1 MTDTVIVF
9 HLDTLGECQFD
20 FGESITST
28 HGKNKKS
35 FLQNSLN
42 LTSKVIKEDCPE
54 LYSALVGRKI
64 RLRIS
69 DAFEG
74 TVNLMPHE
82 LALNRRI
89 LDFNNK
95 ANQNRKRMLAGEF
108 ERALFHLCNPHF
120 HISQVR
126 IHSLHFYA
134 SHRDILEL
142 TIRELGSRNDAF
154 GLPEWLSSLRQID
167 NLILLERFWR
177 WLGGREAAG
186 AILQVA
192 SDVGV
197 RPKSKIRASISKDI
211 ETFANEGCTDL
222 QADGK
227 TIMGFKDLFIVSDSI
242 IIVYRLQGNITKA
255 VRLCPSAMLDAM
267 SSQAACASVFNG
279 GVRTDIFHDHGS
291 FISQWIERI
300 KTYAKDP
307 SLSLIAKRLI
317 SEDLHQVDAS
327 IDKLR
332 DRILYEGGGPPNA
345 VLGRLKGTP
354 FREKIA
360 KWEPG
365 TRDHEAV
372 RLLYAAL
379 YYWHNQDKGICRSV
393 SLKVNKLL
401 EDVLTERPAAF
412 PPSRVNLSIFKGQRA
427 HIRIKTVKP
436 AGVNRDKIRARVVWS
451 VNGHRKKPV
460 LMELDSKAGRYDSI
474 SFSAELPAGHGWIHY
489 SVQVSLDGG
498 RKWQYEEFDDR
509 SNGLLKLIPDE
520 RGQRVLS
527 FYADAFNLRLDQRM
541 QLLRDEMGA
550 FIYGTFD
557 DIAEQL
563 EAIRAEGYTRIYPLG
578 ALQLGWP
585 GEAGPDPSVFSIWD
599 GKTIRPDMG
608 GIESLLRLREK
619 ADSLNMKVLLD
630 VVSHFSR
637 ANHAYAY
644 CMPVFIVD
652 GSGKLTRRAGWDG
665 TSDEWFDSFMVNMRN
680 YDNIEI
686 LSKLYKELAGMGF
699 GLRIDVGHGFDTVF
713 PIDQRASLSA
723 RLFGEVV
730 TGGFVQADLRGTWES
745 CAPILKICYE
755 VQKAVPEAL
764 IVYSEQWHGNEARM
778 IKSGTFPYNPFIKNL
793 ESIRDGQNVNSAF
806 GINDTIA
813 YLNRVY
819 KGCGGQTLS
828 FFNTHDEESPPS
840 NYQNMIWPAAAFLV
854 FSSYGPLM
862 YHISRLPGE
871 EAGPIRERFN
881 AAYTECWKHW
891 TFNRMLHPWQGEAD
905 ARQKLLAAYPMLQGF
920 GSYLRGLYRFAD
932 ENPALTKGRITPI
945 ETNNGRI
952 AAFLR
957 SYSPREIGKDVNSRG
972 KGQSYLCVFNFPNP
986 HYEGQQA
993 VSREFNFTLTDAS
1006 GPAPERYRAG
1016 STAAAEIDIDETYEL
1031 VERYNNAEGRT
1042 RRGKREYWS
1051 GEELLCL
1058 GFGGILSPV
1067 SSHVYEIF
1075 FRDKSISEEYMI
1087 PDSFMRYQRYGKQDR
1102 VRHSYI
1108 ARVFAEACERDK
1120 GRFERFAKLFEITT
1134 TWIYKHQKLSIAE
1147 LSKLLGEISEHD
1159 NSMRNRIIDF
1169 LMRIAVND
1177 IDKFNMDARRAAVD
1191 ILQSINIGTIALV
1204 SPESR
1209 FSSSAGGVSIYTTD
1223 IADVLSELG
1232 FHVVIV
1238 TALYECD
1245 RDRIFANYNP
1255 KYEGHCFSV
1264 QFPRFD
1270 DNSQSIN
1277 WDNSADIVNILR
1289 ARMLRR
1295 PHGKKTRIDV
1305 LYLENARYLD
1315 TPYGGVTSE
1324 DKLRRA
1330 RIMSQGALEALRRYN
1345 YYPSIIHTNEWPTW
1359 LVPAY
1364 LERWREYRDDPH
1376 FAGTQAG
1383 SIMHNPHPAY
1393 SIVLNEANPIK
1404 RNYYCL
1410 VIGLAPEHHYDL
1422 AVNPDSPSGHEI
1434 DLTHTMLKASKFVG
1448 TVSRAMK
1455 KRILDEPW
1463 IFGHARDFAE
1473 KEAAGRFFAR
1483 RNGFNMAIRQRFW
1496 FGTRKSILETY
1507 LPSARRRLFS
1517 KCTRIKKTAKFRLQ
1531 TDTHIR
1537 LEQDDEGTD
1546 HVIFAMLHR
1555 ICKQKGFEL
1564 LVDWKV
1570 YIEGGR
1576 RYIRYEPWNMDG
1588 TGIPFHE
1595 NMAKWGPA
1603 TVLEYFM
1610 STDRR
1615 IQYVI
1620 CGRVEDS
1627 FDGRRFDMHFRRI
1640 AALSR
1645 FKGQFAYYPEGSL
1658 STSLYRDVYLGSQ
1671 YFVMPSGG
1679 EIGEPCGISQQEA
1692 HAGGT
1697 PVIAHH
1703 QDGLK
1708 RTVSDRR
1715 FGDTRHPSN
1724 GIKFSGFTGDAL
1736 LDAML
1741 DAVEIY
1747 YHSRR
1752 LKYVDGRGRPRK
1764 ERYSDMSFNAFH
1776 TDHRWLRL
1784 LRDYIDMYATILGA
1798 QLPYHLDAVR
1808 LIADTASASGEDLCN
1823 TVLSKGIN
1831 MVEAADYLTE
1841 ALSCDIPSIRSAAGD
1856 VLMRLDGVLSK
1867 EGRLDIE
1874 GRLRRATQSPNK
1886 TMNETAIYYVARLL
1900 KQRKKHSTYWNI

>member
-9 HLDTLGECQFD
+9 HLDTLGKCQFD

-28 HGKNKKS
+28 YGRDPISQKYGEMGTRKSKKS
-35 FLQNSLN
+35 FLQNVLN
-42 LTSKVIKEDCPE
+42 QTTRIIKKDFQEI
-54 LYSALVGRKI
+54 YSALLGRKI
-64 RLRIS
+64 HLRIS

-74 TVNLMPHE
+74 IAGAPKRDFRRLGNPVNLMPHE
-82 LALNRRI
+82 LVLNSRI
-89 LDFNNK
+89 LDFDNIDK
-95 ANQNRKRMLAGEF
+95 QDRKRMLVGEF
-108 ERALFHLCNPHF
+108 ERALFHLCSPHF

-134 SHRDILEL
+134 SHREILKSAIHEL
-142 TIRELGSRNDAF
+142 SSRSDAF
-154 GLPEWLSSLRQID
+154 GLPEWLLSLRQID
-167 NLILLERFWR
+167 NLILLERFWK
-177 WLGGREAAG
+177 WFGATEGAG
-186 AILQVA
+186 AVLHVL
-192 SDVGV
+192 SDVGE
-197 RPKSKIRASISKDI
+197 RPKPGIRAIIRKDI
-211 ETFANEGCTDL
+211 ETFANENATDL
-222 QADGK
+222 AEVNR

-242 IIVYRLQGNITKA
+242 VIVYKLQGNVTKA
-255 VRLCPSAMLDAM
+255 VRLCPSEMLDAM
-267 SSQAACASVFNG
+267 SSEAACASVFNG
-279 GVRTDIFHDHGS
+279 DVRTDIFHDHGS
-291 FISQWIERI
+291 FISGWIEKL

-307 SLSLIAKRLI
+307 SLSLITKRLL
-317 SEDLHQVDAS
+317 SDNLHQVNES

-332 DRILYEGGGPPNA
+332 DRILYEGG
-345 VLGRLKGTP
+345 
-354 FREKIA
+354 
-360 KWEPG
+360 
-365 TRDHEAV
+365 DHEAV

-379 YYWHNQDKGICRSV
+379 YYWQNQDKGICRSI
-393 SLKVNKLL
+393 SLKVNKIL

-412 PPSRVNLSIFKGQRA
+412 PPSRVNLSIFRGKHAR
-427 HIRIKTVKP
+427 IRITTSKP
-436 AGVNRDKIRARVVWS
+436 HGVNRNKVRARVVWS

-460 LMELDSKAGRYDSI
+460 LMELDSKAGRYDRI
-474 SFSAELPAGHGWIHY
+474 SFRAELPAGHGWVHY

-498 RKWQYEEFDDR
+498 RKWQYEEFDES
-509 SNGLLKLIPDE
+509 SNGLLKFVPDE

-527 FYADAFNLRLDQRM
+527 FYADTFNLRMDQRM
-541 QLLRDEMGA
+541 QPMRDDTGA

-557 DIAEQL
+557 DISEQL

-630 VVSHFSR
+630 VVSHFSL

-644 CMPVFIVD
+644 GMPVFIVD

-665 TSDEWFDSFMVNMRN
+665 TSDEWFDSFMVNMRD
-680 YDNIEI
+680 YDNIKI
-686 LSKLYKELAGMGF
+686 LSELYKELAGLGF
-699 GLRIDVGHGFDTVF
+699 GLRIDVGHGFDSVF
-713 PIDQRASLSA
+713 PVDRRASASA
-723 RLFGEVV
+723 LLLGEVA
-730 TGGFVQADLRGTWES
+730 TGGFEPADLRGTWES
-745 CAPILKICYE
+745 SASILKICYE

-778 IKSGTFPYNPFIKNL
+778 IKSGTVPYNPFIKNL

-862 YHISRLPGE
+862 YHISRLGGE
-871 EAGPIRERFN
+871 QAGPIRERFN

-891 TFNRMLHPWQGEAD
+891 TFNRMLHPWQGEAN
-905 ARQKLLAAYPMLQGF
+905 ARQKLLSAYPMLQGF

-932 ENPALTKGRITPI
+932 ENPALTKGKITPI

-957 SYSPREIGKDVNSRG
+957 SY
-972 KGQSYLCVFNFPNP
+972 KGQSFLCVFNFPNP

-993 VSREFNFTLTDAS
+993 VSREFNFNLTDAS
-1006 GPAPERYRAG
+1006 GSRAV
-1016 STAAAEIDIDETYEL
+1016 AEIDIDETYEL

-1042 RRGKREYWS
+1042 RRGKKEYWS
-1051 GEELLCL
+1051 GEELLHL
-1058 GFGGILSPV
+1058 GFGGVLSPV

-1075 FRDKSISEEYMI
+1075 FRDKSISEEHMI
-1087 PDSFMRYQRYGKQDR
+1087 PDSFLRYQRYGKQDR

-1108 ARVFAEACERDK
+1108 ARVFTEACKGDK
-1120 GRFERFAKLFEITT
+1120 GGFERFAKLFEITV
-1134 TWIYKHQKLSIAE
+1134 TWIYKYQKLTVAE
-1147 LSKLLGEISEHD
+1147 LSNLLGEISERYPISQKNGEMGSQHND
-1159 NSMRNRIIDF
+1159 SMRGRIIDY

-1177 IDKFNMDARRAAVD
+1177 IDKFDMDVRQAAVD

-1232 FHVVIV
+1232 FHVIIV

-1245 RDRIFANYNP
+1245 RDRIFTNYNP

-1270 DNSQSIN
+1270 DNSQSVR
-1277 WDNSADIVNILR
+1277 WDSSVDIVNILR

-1305 LYLENARYLD
+1305 LYLENAKYLD
-1315 TPYGGVTSE
+1315 KPYGGVTSE

-1364 LERWREYRDDPH
+1364 LERWQEYRDDPH
-1376 FAGTQAG
+1376 FAVTQAG

-1393 SIVLNEANPIK
+1393 GIVLNEANPIK
-1404 RNYYCL
+1404 RNYYCM

-1422 AVNPDSPSGHEI
+1422 AVNSDSPSGYEI

-1455 KRILDEPW
+1455 RRILDEPW

-1517 KCTRIKKTAKFRLQ
+1517 KCTRIKKMAKLRLQ
-1531 TDTHIR
+1531 TNTHIR

-1546 HVIFAMLHR
+1546 HLIFAMLHR
-1555 ICKQKGFEL
+1555 ICRQKGFEL

-1588 TGIPFHE
+1588 T
-1595 NMAKWGPA
+1595 
-1603 TVLEYFM
+1603 TVLEYFI

-1640 AALSR
+1640 AGLSQ
-1645 FKGQFAYYPEGSL
+1645 FKGRFAYYPEGSL
-1658 STSLYRDVYLGSQ
+1658 SASLYRDVYLGSQ

-1715 FGDTRHPSN
+1715 FGDTRYPSN
-1724 GIKFSGFTGDAL
+1724 GIKFSGFTGEAL

-1747 YHSRR
+1747 YNGRR
-1752 LKYVDGRGRPRK
+1752 LKYVDNRGRPRK
-1764 ERYSDMSFNAFH
+1764 ERYSDMSFNAFN

-1784 LRDYIDMYATILGA
+1784 LRDYIDMYATILGGGSTNA
-1798 QLPYHLDAVR
+1798 KNRVLGPRVQLPHHLDAVR
-1808 LIADTASASGEDLCN
+1808 LIAETASASDEDLCN
-1823 TVLSKGIN
+1823 AILRKGIN
-1831 MVEAADYLTE
+1831 MVEAADCLTE
-1841 ALSCDIPSIRSAAGD
+1841 ALSCHTPSIRSSAGE
-1856 VLMRLDGVLSK
+1856 VLLRLDGVLGK

-1874 GRLRRATQSPNK
+1874 GRLRRAAQSPNK
-1886 TMNETAIYYVARLL
+1886 TMSETAIYYVARLL
-1900 KQRKKHSTYWNI
+1900 KQKTENR

>member
-9 HLDTLGECQFD
+9 HLDALGKCQFD
-20 FGESITST
+20 SGESITST
-28 HGKNKKS
+28 SGKSKKS
-35 FLQNSLN
+35 FLQNVLN
-42 LTSKVIKEDCPE
+42 QTSRIIKKDFPE
-54 LYSALVGRKI
+54 IYSALLGRKI
-64 RLRIS
+64 HLRIS
-69 DAFEG
+69 DTFEG
-74 TVNLMPHE
+74 TTGAPKRDFWRLGNSVNLMPYE
-82 LALNRRI
+82 LVLNRRI
-89 LDFNNK
+89 LDFENIDT
-95 ANQNRKRMLAGEF
+95 QNRKRMLVGEF

-134 SHRDILEL
+134 SHREILES
-142 TIRELGSRNDAF
+142 TIRELDSHNDAF
-154 GLPEWLSSLRQID
+154 GLPEWLLSLRQID
-167 NLILLERFWR
+167 NLILLERFWK
-177 WLGGREAAG
+177 WFGATEGAG
-186 AILQVA
+186 VVLQVP

-197 RPKSKIRASISKDI
+197 RPKPRIRAIIRKDI
-211 ETFANEGCTDL
+211 ETFANESGSDP
-222 QADGK
+222 AEVNK

-242 IIVYRLQGNITKA
+242 TIVYRLQGNVTKA
-255 VRLCPSAMLDAM
+255 VRLCPLAMLDAM
-267 SSQAACASVFNG
+267 SSEAACASVFNG
-279 GVRTDIFHDHGS
+279 DVRTDIFHDHGS
-291 FISQWIERI
+291 FISGWIEKLR
-300 KTYAKDP
+300 TYTKDP
-307 SLSLIAKRLI
+307 SFSLISKRLL
-317 SEDLHQVDAS
+317 SNDLHQVNAS

-332 DRILYEGGGPPNA
+332 DRILYDGD
-345 VLGRLKGTP
+345 
-354 FREKIA
+354 
-360 KWEPG
+360 
-365 TRDHEAV
+365 DHESV

-412 PPSRVNLSIFKGQRA
+412 PPSRVNLSIFRGKHAR
-427 HIRIKTVKP
+427 IRITTNKP
-436 AGVNRDKIRARVVWS
+436 HGVNRNKVRARVVWS

-460 LMELDSKAGRYDSI
+460 LMESDSKAGRYDSI
-474 SFSAELPAGHGWIHY
+474 SFSAQLPAGHGWVHY

-498 RKWQYEEFDDR
+498 RKWQYEEFDES
-509 SNGLLKLIPDE
+509 SNGLLKFVPDE
-520 RGQRVLS
+520 RGQRILS
-527 FYADAFNLRLDQRM
+527 FYADTFNLRLDQRM
-541 QLLRDEMGA
+541 QPLRDHTGA

-557 DIAEQL
+557 DISEQL

-578 ALQLGWP
+578 ALQLGWA

-644 CMPVFIVD
+644 GMPVFIVD

-665 TSDEWFDSFMVNMRN
+665 TSDEWFDSFMVNMRD
-680 YDNIEI
+680 YDNIKI
-686 LSKLYKELAGMGF
+686 LSELYKELAGMGF

-713 PIDQRASLSA
+713 PMDQRASSSA
-723 RLFGEVV
+723 RLFGEVA
-730 TGGFVQADLRGTWES
+730 TAGFEQADLRGTWEPS
-745 CAPILKICYE
+745 VSILKICYE

-764 IVYSEQWHGNEARM
+764 FVYSEQWHGNEARM
-778 IKSGTFPYNPFIKNL
+778 IKSGTVPYNPFIKNL

-806 GINDTIA
+806 GINGTIA

-819 KGCGGQTLS
+819 KDCGGQTLS

-862 YHISRLPGE
+862 YHISRLPDE
-871 EAGPIRERFN
+871 QAGTIRERFN
-881 AAYTECWKHW
+881 VAYTECWKHW

-905 ARQKLLAAYPMLQGF
+905 ARRKLLAAYPMLQGF
-920 GSYLRGLYRFAD
+920 GSYLRGLYKFAD
-932 ENPALTKGRITPI
+932 ENPALAKGKITPI

-957 SYSPREIGKDVNSRG
+957 SYSPHEIDSDVISRG
-972 KGQSYLCVFNFPNP
+972 KGQSFLCVFNFPNP

-1006 GPAPERYRAG
+1006 G
-1016 STAAAEIDIDETYEL
+1016 STAAADIDSDETYEL
-1031 VERYNNAEGRT
+1031 VERYNNTEGRT
-1042 RRGKREYWS
+1042 RRGKKEYWS
-1051 GEELLCL
+1051 GEELLHL
-1058 GFGGILSPV
+1058 GFGGVLSPV

-1075 FRDKSISEEYMI
+1075 FRDKSISEEHII
-1087 PDSFMRYQRYGKQDR
+1087 PDSFLRYHRYGKQDR

-1108 ARVFAEACERDK
+1108 ARVFAEACEQDK
-1120 GRFERFAKLFEITT
+1120 GGFERFAKLFEITV
-1134 TWIYKHQKLSIAE
+1134 TWIFKYQKLSVAE
-1147 LSKLLGEISEHD
+1147 LSNLLGEISEGDSISQKYGEMGTQH
-1159 NSMRNRIIDF
+1159 NHNMRNRIIDF

-1177 IDKFNMDARRAAVD
+1177 IDKSDINVRQAAVD

-1204 SPESR
+1204 SPESK

-1238 TALYECD
+1238 TALYESD
-1245 RDRIFANYNP
+1245 RDRIFANHNP

-1270 DNSQSIN
+1270 DNSQSVN
-1277 WDNSADIVNILR
+1277 WDSSADIVNILR
-1289 ARMLRR
+1289 SRMLRR

-1305 LYLENARYLD
+1305 LYLENAKYLD

-1364 LERWREYRDDPH
+1364 LERWQEYRDDPH
-1376 FAGTQAG
+1376 FAVTQAG

-1393 SIVLNEANPIK
+1393 GIVLNEANPIK

-1410 VIGLAPEHHYDL
+1410 VLGLAAEHHYDL
-1422 AVNPDSPSGHEI
+1422 AVNPESSSGYEI

-1448 TVSRAMK
+1448 TVSKAMK

-1463 IFGHARDFAE
+1463 IFGHTSDFEE

-1483 RNGFNMAIRQRFW
+1483 RNGFNMAVRQRFW

-1517 KCTRIKKTAKFRLQ
+1517 KCTRIKKMAKYRLQ
-1531 TDTHIR
+1531 TNTHIR
-1537 LEQDDEGTD
+1537 LEQDDEDTE

-1555 ICKQKGFEL
+1555 ICRQKGFEL

-1570 YIEGGR
+1570 YLENGR

-1588 TGIPFHE
+1588 TGLPFRE
-1595 NMAKWGPA
+1595 NVAKWGPA

-1640 AALSR
+1640 AGVSQ
-1645 FKGQFAYYPEGSL
+1645 FKGRFAYYPEGSL
-1658 STSLYRDVYLGSQ
+1658 SASLYRDVYLGSQ

-1715 FGDTRHPSN
+1715 FGDTRYPSN
-1724 GIKFSGFTGDAL
+1724 GIKFSGFTGEAL

-1747 YHSRR
+1747 YNGRR

-1784 LRDYIDMYATILGA
+1784 LRDYIDMYATILGK
-1798 QLPYHLDAVR
+1798 QLPHHLDAVR
-1808 LIADTASASGEDLCN
+1808 LIVEMASASDEDLCN
-1823 TVLSKGIN
+1823 AVLRKGIS
-1831 MVEAADYLTE
+1831 MVEAADCLTE
-1841 ALSCDIPSIRSAAGD
+1841 ALSCHTPSIRSSAGE
-1856 VLMRLDGVLSK
+1856 VLLRLDGVLGK

-1874 GRLRRATQSPNK
+1874 GRFRRAAQSSNK
-1886 TMNETAIYYVARLL
+1886 IMSKTAIYYVARLL
-1900 KQRKKHSTYWNI
+1900 KQRKKKNRVGSN

>member
-9 HLDTLGECQFD
+9 HLDALGKCQFD
-20 FGESITST
+20 FSESIISVL
-28 HGKNKKS
+28 GKDKKS
-35 FLQNSLN
+35 FLQNGLN
-42 LTSKVIKEDCPE
+42 QTSRVINKDCPE

-74 TVNLMPHE
+74 TVKLMPHE
-82 LALNRRI
+82 LVLNRLL
-89 LDFNNK
+89 LDFKNK
-95 ANQNRKRMLAGEF
+95 DNQNRKRMFVGEF
-108 ERALFHLCNPHF
+108 ERALYHLCNPHF

-134 SHRDILEL
+134 SHREILES
-142 TIRELGSRNDAF
+142 TVEELSYHNDVF
-154 GLPEWLSSLRQID
+154 GLPEWLLSLKQID
-167 NLILLERFWR
+167 NIILLERFWK
-177 WLGGREAAG
+177 WLGGRETAK
-186 AILQVA
+186 AILQVV
-192 SDVGV
+192 SDVGI
-197 RPKSKIRASISKDI
+197 RPNSKIRASISKDI
-211 ETFANEGCTDL
+211 EAFVHESCTDL
-222 QADGK
+222 EEVDK
-227 TIMGFKDLFIVSDSI
+227 TIMGFKELFIVSGSV
-242 IIVYRLQGNITKA
+242 IVIYRLHGNVTKV

-267 SSQAACASVFNG
+267 SSEAACASVFHG
-279 GVRTDIFHDHGS
+279 DVRTDIFHDHSS
-291 FISQWIERI
+291 FISGWIDRL
-300 KTYAKDP
+300 KAYAKDP
-307 SLSLIAKRLI
+307 SFSLITKRLI
-317 SEDLHQVDAS
+317 SENLHEVNAS

-332 DRILYEGGGPPNA
+332 DRILFEGS
-345 VLGRLKGTP
+345 
-354 FREKIA
+354 
-360 KWEPG
+360 
-365 TRDHEAV
+365 DHESV

-379 YYWHNQDKGICRSV
+379 YYWHNQDKGICRSIN
-393 SLKVNKLL
+393 LKVNNIL

-412 PPSRVNLSIFKGQRA
+412 PPSRVNLNIFRGKRA
-427 HIRIKTVKP
+427 RIRITTNKP
-436 AGVNRDKIRARVVWS
+436 HGVNRNKVRARVVWS

-460 LMELDSKAGRYDSI
+460 LMESDSKASRHDSI
-474 SFSAELPAGHGWIHY
+474 CFRAELPAGHGWIHY
-489 SVQVSLDGG
+489 SVQVSYDGG
-498 RKWQYEEFDDR
+498 KKWRYEEFDDR
-509 SNGLLKLIPDE
+509 SNGLLKFVPDE
-520 RGQRVLS
+520 RGQRILS
-527 FYADAFNLRLDQRM
+527 FYADTFNLRLDQRM
-541 QLLRDEMGA
+541 QPLHDHTDA

-557 DIAEQL
+557 DISEQL

-608 GIESLLRLREK
+608 GIEGLNRLREK

-644 CMPVFIVD
+644 GMPVFIVD

-665 TSDEWFDSFMVNMRN
+665 MSDEWYDSFMVNMRD

-686 LSKLYKELAGMGF
+686 LSGLYKELAGMGF

-713 PIDQRASLSA
+713 PIDQRASSSA

-730 TGGFVQADLRGTWES
+730 TGGFEQADLRGTWES
-745 CAPILKICYE
+745 CAPILKICYD

-806 GINDTIA
+806 GLNDTIT
-813 YLNRVY
+813 YLNKVY
-819 KGCGGQTLS
+819 RDCGGQTLS

-854 FSSYGPLM
+854 FSSYGPVM

-871 EAGPIRERFN
+871 EAGPIKERFN

-905 ARQKLLAAYPMLQGF
+905 ARQKLLSAYPLLQGF
-920 GSYLRGLYRFAD
+920 GSYLKGLYRFAD
-932 ENPALTKGRITPI
+932 ENPALTKGKITPI

-957 SYSPREIGKDVNSRG
+957 SY
-972 KGQSYLCVFNFPNP
+972 KGQSFLCVFNFPNP

-993 VSREFNFTLTDAS
+993 VSREFNFTLRDS
-1006 GPAPERYRAG
+1006 SG
-1016 STAAAEIDIDETYEL
+1016 STAVAYIDADETYEF

-1042 RRGKREYWS
+1042 RRGKKEYWS
-1051 GEELLCL
+1051 GEELLHL
-1058 GFGGILSPV
+1058 GFGGVLSPT
-1067 SSHVYEIF
+1067 SSHVYEITY
-1075 FRDKSISEEYMI
+1075 RDKSISEEYMI
-1087 PDSFMRYQRYGKQDR
+1087 PDSFIRYQRYGKQDR

-1108 ARVFAEACERDK
+1108 ARAFAGTCEKDK
-1120 GRFERFAKLFEITT
+1120 GGFERFVKLFEITT
-1134 TWIYKHQKLSIAE
+1134 TWIYKYQKLGIAE
-1147 LSKLLGEISEHD
+1147 LSNLLAEISEH
-1159 NSMRNRIIDF
+1159 NTSMRDRIINF
-1169 LMRIAVND
+1169 LIRIAVNED
-1177 IDKFNMDARRAAVD
+1177 DKFGMDARQAAVD

-1209 FSSSAGGVSIYTTD
+1209 FSSSAGGVGIYTTD

-1245 RDRIFANYNP
+1245 RNRIFANYNP
-1255 KYEGHCFSV
+1255 RYEGHCFSV

-1270 DNSQSIN
+1270 DNSQSVS
-1277 WDNSADIVNILR
+1277 WDNFADVVNILR

-1295 PHGKKTRIDV
+1295 PHGKKCRIDV
-1305 LYLENARYLD
+1305 LYLENAKYLD
-1315 TPYGGVTSE
+1315 TPYGGTTSE

-1330 RIMSQGALEALRRYN
+1330 RIMSQGALEALRCYN

-1364 LERWREYRDDPH
+1364 LERWQEYRDDPH

-1410 VIGLAPEHHYDL
+1410 VLGLAPEHHYDL
-1422 AVNPDSPSGHEI
+1422 AVNPDSSSGYEI

-1448 TVSRAMK
+1448 TVSKAMK

-1483 RNGFNMAIRQRFW
+1483 RNGFNMAVRQRFW

-1507 LPSARRRLFS
+1507 LPSARRRLFL
-1517 KCTRIKKTAKFRLQ
+1517 KCTRIKKTAKLRLQ

-1537 LEQDDEGTD
+1537 LEQDDQTTD

-1555 ICKQKGFEL
+1555 ICRQKGFEL

-1570 YIEGGR
+1570 YVEGGR
-1576 RYIRYEPWNMDG
+1576 RYVRYEPWNMDG
-1588 TGIPFHE
+1588 T
-1595 NMAKWGPA
+1595 

-1627 FDGRRFDMHFRRI
+1627 FDGRRFDIHFRRI
-1640 AALSR
+1640 ASLSR

-1658 STSLYRDVYLGSQ
+1658 STALYRDVYLGSQ

-1708 RTVSDRR
+1708 RTISDRR

-1724 GIKFSGFTGDAL
+1724 GIKFTGFTGEAL

-1764 ERYSDMSFNAFH
+1764 ERYSDLSFNAFH

-1784 LRDYIDMYATILGA
+1784 LYDYIDMYAKVLQV
-1798 QLPYHLDAVR
+1798 QLPHHLDAVR
-1808 LIADTASASGEDLCN
+1808 LIAEMAPADDEDLCN
-1823 TVLSKGIN
+1823 AVLRKGIN
-1831 MVEAADYLTE
+1831 MVDAADYLTE
-1841 ALSCDIPSIRSAAGD
+1841 ALSCGTPSVRSTAGEI
-1856 VLMRLDGVLSK
+1856 LLRLDGVLGN

-1874 GRLRRATQSPNK
+1874 GRLRRAAQTTNK
-1886 TMNETAIYYVARLL
+1886 TMSETAIFYVARLL
-1900 KQRKKHSTYWNI
+1900 KQRKKRTRMGSN